1 MLIVN
6 VLIVHIR
13 KINIQFLALIFE
25 NLVTGI
31 RKYRDIQKYEIKHHI
46 AIFVFVI
53 FFLYCTFSIFH

>member
-13 KINIQFLALIFE
+13 KINIKFLALIFE

-31 RKYRDIQKYEIKHHI
+31 RKYRDIQKYEIKYHI

-53 FFLYCTFSIFH
+53 FFMYCTFSIFH